1 MLSALF
7 SPVAHS
13 TFYDG
18 PVFRRKTCLISLRMM
33 PKKWCLSSNQ
43 TDNRRASGFIKHRA
57 TRGVRHRLYPTVMS
71 VHQSRILMDAI
82 RPVRCQPCATSP
94 WGRDSRASALSCDG
108 AVLPQR
114 QIPLLLEAASV
125 LTALVRLDA
134 TPIILGIYD
143 KSKRKLPTYGT
154 LPYIFLTL
162 RRTPGFPLTGDS
174 VSIEADERQ

>member
-1 MLSALF
+1 
-7 SPVAHS
+7 
-13 TFYDG
+13 
-18 PVFRRKTCLISLRMM
+18 M

-94 WGRDSRASALSCDG
+94 WGRDSRASTISCDG

-114 QIPLLLEAASV
+114 QFSKQRLRRHQACIAIDILKCQGYPKNLFTHALPRVSL
-125 LTALVRLDA
+125 ALVCTAIWRAEFLSFNDSTEPDGRCFFLRLI
-134 TPIILGIYD
+134 PRY
-143 KSKRKLPTYGT
+143 RLPWQDNR
-154 LPYIFLTL
+154 P
-162 RRTPGFPLTGDS
+162 PGFFLTGDS